1 MNNIFYS
8 FIITFL
14 AGMTTTLGYFAIYI
28 KGNINKVIS
37 FFLSFAGGVMI
48 SISIFSLI
56 PESFSSFSNYY
67 LFYRILYLLLF
78 LVLGI
83 FISSSIKWV
92 LSKYESNE
100 LKKLGI
106 LSLISIIL
114 HNIPEG
120 IITFMSMQYDMKIGL
135 SLALSIAL
143 HNIPEGISIA
153 IPYYYA
159 IHKKLK
165 VFIIVFIAGLS
176 ELLGGIITYLFFKS
190 FITPNTF
197 GIMYAL
203 IAGIMLNIS
212 INDLLK
218 EAFLESPKMAHIGII
233 VGFIIML
240 FSIVF

>member
-153 IPYYYA
+153 I
-159 IHKKLK
+159 HKKLK
-165 VFIIVFIAGLS
+165 VFIIVLIAGLS

-218 EAFLESPKMAHIGII
+218 EAFLESPKMAYIGII